1 LKEAVRQ
8 ISGEDIE
15 IVGASRTDGGA
26 HALGQVAHLDPPS
39 GVPIAKWPDVLNR
52 VLPADVRVREARAVA
67 PTFHS
72 RFSAWDRAYV
82 YRIAKSDR
90 DPFLIRYAYGQR
102 RKLDPVKMA
111 EAARRLVGKHD
122 FRAFTE
128 ELEPH
133 IQNTVRELFSVRV
146 SETRDTIDIHIT
158 GTAFLR
164 GMMRRMAGCLY
175 EIGRGSRPPNDVE
188 RLLDPE
194 IRDQMNWPVV
204 LPACGLTLLKVR
216 YGRWPRDNRVPLE
229 RDNDLDNE

>member
-1 LKEAVRQ
+1 M
-8 ISGEDIE
+8 
-15 IVGASRTDGGA
+15 
-26 HALGQVAHLDPPS
+26 
-39 GVPIAKWPDVLNR
+39 LNR
-52 VLPADVRVREARAVA
+52 VLPADVRVREAKAVA
-67 PTFHS
+67 PNFHS

-90 DPFLIRYAYGQR
+90 NPFLIRYAYGQR
-102 RKLDPVKMA
+102 RKLDTVKMA
-111 EAARRLVGKHD
+111 EAAERLTGKHD

-133 IQNTVRELFSVRV
+133 IHNTVRELYSVRV
-146 SETRDTIDIHIT
+146 RETRDTVDIHVT

-175 EIGRGSRPPNDVE
+175 EIGRGSRATSDVE

-194 IRDQMNWPVV
+194 VRDELNWPVV

-229 RDNDLDNE
+229 KENDLDNE